1 MSNRK
6 PKWFG
11 GRGTGRPQGD
21 PATDPMGT
29 VRRAPDGRWIAIMWP
44 SGRHPQA
51 WMVADRNGSAG
62 YERPE
67 RVAHWPVVGPVPF
80 SPAAGTELRPHPPIK
95 PQPAQAPMCGPA
107 VTR

>member
-11 GRGTGRPQGD
+11 GKGTRLPQGD
-21 PATDPMGT
+21 SATDPMGT

-51 WMVADRNGSAG
+51 WAVADRLGSAG
-62 YERPE
+62 YARPE
-67 RVAHWPVVGPVPF
+67 RVAHWPIVGAVPGT
-80 SPAAGTELRPHPPIK
+80 PAAGTELRPHPPIK
-95 PQPAQAPMCGPA
+95 TTGA
-107 VTR
+107 VAR